1 MLTCKN
7 HGQNLTQLDLSNA
20 PDMPGNITALAGL
33 PQLRSLRLGN
43 DRSLTGP
50 VPLFPALSDCDFSG
64 TGLCGPA
71 PSCNGIP
78 LAFCRKKTLTDITK
92 EGLTPSSASL
102 DPSSPN
108 LPSGAAPMWVYVLGA
123 LGQRDLQQ
131 RQERRASEI
140 PPAVIRNDDR
150 DAPPFAPPASAFAA
164 NTNTAPLPV
173 YERPPARSGDIE
185 GSTDLRPAPPAR
197 GGSMLKVGFAGGGGG
212 GSGNPTGGGVSMMT
226 VTSVTAPPTY
236 RASASILPHPT
247 AVPGSYEAER
257 LAEPTPP
264 NW

>member
-1 MLTCKN
+1 M
-7 HGQNLTQLDLSNA
+7 QLDLSNA
-20 PDMPGNITALAGL
+20 PDMSGNITALAGL
-33 PQLRSLRLGN
+33 AQLRSLRLGN

-50 VPLFPALSDCDFSG
+50 VPFFPALSDCDFSG

-71 PSCNGIP
+71 PRCNGNA
-78 LAFCRKKTLTDITK
+78 LAACLPTSTSS
-92 EGLTPSSASL
+92 PSSS
-102 DPSSPN
+102 N
-108 LPSGAAPMWVYVLGA
+108 LPPSNATPTWAYVLGA
-123 LGQRDLQQ
+123 LGVILLLALAAIATAFCIYVRKQRGLQQ
-131 RQERRASEI
+131 RQERRGSVI
-140 PPAVIRNDDR
+140 PPAVMRNDDL

-173 YERPPARSGDIE
+173 YERPSARLGDTVSG
-185 GSTDLRPAPPAR
+185 TDLRPAPPAR
-197 GGSMLKVGFAGGGGG
+197 GGSMLKVGLVGGGGG
-212 GSGNPTGGGVSMMT
+212 GSGHPTGGGVTMMT

-257 LAEPTPP
+257 VAEPTPP